1 MWLER
6 LAPDRCE
13 RRLASCQIPL
23 GGKLQVG
30 RRVYDD
36 CLEPKNPAVA
46 RGVKRRLIW
55 RIAVAIPLLAL
66 DVWEH
71 AYDLHYQNRR
81 AEYVTAWWNIV
92 NWPTISERYAQAA
105 RA

>member
-1 MWLER
+1 VPH
-6 LAPDRCE
+6 APCYYWRKNT
-13 RRLASCQIPL
+13 QIWCV
-23 GGKLQVG
+23 KLQVG
-30 RRVYDD
+30 RRVDDD

-55 RIAVAIPLLAL
+55 RIALAIPLLAL

-81 AEYVTAWWNIV
+81 AEYVTA
-92 NWPTISERYAQAA
+92 
-105 RA
+105 